1 MKIEFQREK
10 TVFYFKALL
19 CIFSIALWSFWF
31 TNSSKESKY
40 KKTTKHPEYTNNENI
55 KRFQIKKAE
64 ELFQE
69 DEKEIKKIVH
79 QNSEIITKSK
89 ESIPASKIS
98 VSKTSKER
106 SNLQNN
112 LLKELPKLATLTPAK
127 TNVEKTKT
135 ESIIPKEM
143 INVNLPNIASA
154 TRKALLKNNSESKQ
168 EAEHNLPLRKG
179 IPVEKNR
186 LKPVSI
192 KSNLD
197 EGWLPKDALENLD
210 KLAEQI
216 ELAGIVNKPNGESTA
231 IIRNKSNNYIE
242 ILKKGDEYKG
252 LKLLEISKNEV
263 ILGNQ
268 ALNKMYAKKIN
279 IGN

>member
-1 MKIEFQREK
+1 MPKMKIEFQKEK
-10 TVFYFKALL
+10 TVFYFKVLL
-19 CIFSIALWSFWF
+19 CIFLIALWSLWF

-40 KKTTKHPEYTNNENI
+40 KKTTKHPDYTNNENI
-55 KRFQIKKAE
+55 
-64 ELFQE
+64 
-69 DEKEIKKIVH
+69 
-79 QNSEIITKSK
+79 NSSEIITKSK
-89 ESIPASKIS
+89 KSIPASKIS
-98 VSKTSKER
+98 VSKTSKEK

-112 LLKELPKLATLTPAK
+112 LLKELPKLATLTLAK
-127 TNVEKTKT
+127 ITVEKTKT